1 MRVFDFVFA
10 LTGIIILFPVYLVIA
25 ALIKIHSSGPVIYFQ
40 DRVGRN
46 GRLFSLYKFRT
57 MVKNADK
64 VGTSVTT
71 GEDPRITKIGKILRK
86 TKLDELPQLFN
97 VLLGDMSFV
106 GPRPDV
112 PEIVERYTPEMR
124 RILEVRP
131 GITSNATLHLRNE
144 EDLLSMAKDPD
155 KAYSEIFVPAKVRL
169 AMEHVRKKSILFDAI
184 ILVKTVWAITGG
196 RICPQ
201 PEHPFI
207 AEIKAQIAK
216 QNASARKD
224 SS

>member
-1 MRVFDFVFA
+1 MRVFDIVLALLGIVILSPLFVCA
-10 LTGIIILFPVYLVIA
+10 VVLTRA
-25 ALIKIHSSGPVIYFQ
+25 SSSGPVFYSQ
-40 DRVGRN
+40 QRVGRS
-46 GRLFSLYKFRT
+46 GKLFRLHKFRT
-57 MVKNADK
+57 MIVNADQ

-71 GEDPRITKIGKILRK
+71 GIDPRVTSFGRFLRRTKM
-86 TKLDELPQLFN
+86 DELPQLFN
-97 VLLGDMSFV
+97 VLKGDMGFV

-112 PEIVERYTPEMR
+112 PEIVYQYTPEMM

-184 ILVKTVWAITGG
+184 ILVKTAWAITGG

-216 QNASARKD
+216 QNASARRD